1 MLNAAKKPLSGLDQ
15 LLNQSQRLLELA
27 GQEDWQAVAEKETL
41 RDALAHQVFADG
53 FKPQNMDEVETLRQ
67 VIALNDEV
75 LRLAQDARQQV
86 ADAAKKLRTNKKA
99 TDAYKHLS
107 LV

>member
-1 MLNAAKKPLSGLDQ
+1 MQNAAKKSLTGLDQ
-15 LLNQSQRLLELA
+15 LLNQSQRILELA
-27 GQEDWQAVAEKETL
+27 TQKDWQTVAEKESI
-41 RDALAHQVFADG
+41 RDALAQQVFANG
-53 FKPQNMDEVETLRQ
+53 FKPQSMADVETLRQ

-75 LRLAQDARQQV
+75 IRRAQAARQQV
-86 ADAAKKLRTNKKA
+86 AAAAKKLRSNKKA

>member
-1 MLNAAKKPLSGLDQ
+1 MHNAAKKPLSGLDQ
-15 LLNQSQRLLELA
+15 LLSQSQRLLDLA
-27 GQEDWQAVAEKETL
+27 DQEDWQAVAEKESI
-41 RDALAHQVFADG
+41 RDALAHQVFANG
-53 FKPQNMDEVETLRQ
+53 FKPENMDEVEALRQ

-75 LRLAQDARQQV
+75 LRLAQDARQEV
-86 ADAAKKLRTNKKA
+86 ADAAKKIRTNKKA